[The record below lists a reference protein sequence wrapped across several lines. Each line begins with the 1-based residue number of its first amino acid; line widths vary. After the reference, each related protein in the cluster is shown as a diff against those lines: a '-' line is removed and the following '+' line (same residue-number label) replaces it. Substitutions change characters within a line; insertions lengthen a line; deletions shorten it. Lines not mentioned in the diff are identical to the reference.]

1 MPMTSFSGRATP
13 YALVFCFAL
22 ILRFGWITL
31 GPLLAPSFANPL
43 RGDAVD
49 YDALAQSLVAGQGF
63 AIGGE
68 PTAFRAPGYPFFLA
82 LVYWTFGHNILI
94 VQIVQALMS
103 ALAVM
108 LTMYLGELVGGR
120 RIALLSGIGAAG
132 YHYFFYVSAWLISE
146 TLFLFLWLVG
156 LVLLIRFIQ
165 RGQSFPLLWSGI
177 AFGLATLTRPATL
190 LAVLLWSG
198 VGWIALGRR
207 RVWGILLLA
216 TLLTILPW
224 TIRNWFVFD
233 TFIPISTNSG
243 YVFYGANNSDA
254 MGGQRE
260 GFPPWLPNLSEP
272 ERDREY
278 IRRAFDWITAHP
290 ADFVWL
296 LPKKLARLWSPLS
309 ISSAD
314 RPMETRFDGLIYP
327 LWVTFLAL
335 ALWGCAL
342 TFQREAETA
351 ALLTVPLI
359 ATNLTALIF
368 FGSTRYA
375 VPMVPSL
382 LIFAA
387 FATDA
392 LIQRALEHIRRT

>member
-1 MPMTSFSGRATP
+1 MPMISLNGRTTT

-22 ILRFGWITL
+22 MLRLGWIAL
-31 GPLLAPSFANPL
+31 EPLLAPGFANPL

-49 YDALAQSLVAGQGF
+49 YDALAQSLVAGRGF
-63 AIGGE
+63 TINGE

-94 VQIVQALMS
+94 VQIVQAFMS
-103 ALAVM
+103 TLAVM

-132 YHYFFYVSAWLISE
+132 YHYFFYVSAWLVSE
-146 TLFLFLWLVG
+146 TLFLFLWVIG
-156 LVLLIRFIQ
+156 LVLLTRFIQ
-165 RGQSFPLLWSGI
+165 RGQFLPLLWSGI

-198 VGWIALGRR
+198 VGWLALRPR
-207 RVWGILLLA
+207 RVWGILLMA

-233 TFIPISTNSG
+233 TFVPVSTNSG

-254 MGGQRE
+254 IGGQRE
-260 GFPPWLPNLSEP
+260 GFPLWLPHLSEP

-278 IRRAFDWITAHP
+278 IRQALTWITAHP
-290 ADFVWL
+290 AEFVNL

-314 RPMETRFDGLIYP
+314 RPLETRFDGLIYP
-327 LWVTFLAL
+327 FWMIFLAL
-335 ALWGCAL
+335 AMWGCAIA
-342 TFQREAETA
+342 FKREAKTA
-351 ALLTVPLI
+351 TILTVPLI

-392 LIQRALEHIRRT
+392 LICLILARVRGT